1 MAPGDVCGCSGVWEE
16 MYKEINLSQEA
27 GVSGQQLGDT
37 EFGRR
42 WDSAGLFGGGLC
54 CDRHCSWQV
63 GLSVAGQAVSWGLRM
78 EG

>member
-1 MAPGDVCGCSGVWEE
+1 MGGT
-16 MYKEINLSQEA
+16 YKEINLSQEA

-42 WDSAGLFGGGLC
+42 WDPAGLFGGGLC
-54 CDRHCSWQV
+54 RDRHCSWQV
-63 GLSVAGQAVSWGLRM
+63 GLSVAGQAVEEVSWGLRM